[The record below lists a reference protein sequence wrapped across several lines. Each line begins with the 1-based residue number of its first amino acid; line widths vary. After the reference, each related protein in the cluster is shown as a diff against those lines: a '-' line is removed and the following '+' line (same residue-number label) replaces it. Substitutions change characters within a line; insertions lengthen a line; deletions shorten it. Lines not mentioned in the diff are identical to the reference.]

1 MYIRKLCFSNRL
13 AEVCRL
19 TGLREIVFRF
29 CVKYINPGGRAES
42 PAGFAENAACTARV
56 LRRIFCG
63 AIPNFTSLRRPRE
76 NCVKTTRKIFS
87 FCRPACSAFYCRAY
101 RFFGR
106 KVFFGGRYLRGGF
119 LCVGFL
125 CGKFWQ
131 RRGRRAVCVS
141 CSFCGMLFVRAIAG
155 IFRIR
160 KLRKNSM
167 GKPRCD
173 SQLKKICGLKNSQ
186 TFF

>member
-1 MYIRKLCFSNRL
+1 M
-13 AEVCRL
+13 
-19 TGLREIVFRF
+19 
-29 CVKYINPGGRAES
+29 
-42 PAGFAENAACTARV
+42 
-56 LRRIFCG
+56 RRIFCG
-63 AIPNFTSLRRPRE
+63 AIPNFTPLRRPRE

-141 CSFCGMLFVRAIAG
+141 CSFCGMLFVRVTAG
-155 IFRIR
+155 IFRIQ
-160 KLRKNSM
+160 KLRKKLY
-167 GKPRCD
+167 GQAALRFAI
-173 SQLKKICGLKNSQ
+173 KKNLRIKKFADLFLICFLQAANPDRARKSGTLSRKS
-186 TFF
+186 FKRACSPF